1 MSIMKEDFYLEGHPH
16 VALNDLLK
24 MTGVAETGGRAKL
37 MVADG
42 IISVDGEIEL
52 RKTAKVH
59 AGSKVTGEGFE
70 ITVCE

>member
-52 RKTAKVH
+52 RKTAKIH